1 MTPTKVAVTL
11 LEDAKVYLHQVSVA
25 AYCQTLPLLFNSSIG
40 VHSRHF
46 IEFFQCLLEQA
57 QSKEGIID
65 YDKRK
70 RNREIEGKPQAA
82 IEAIDFLI
90 EGLPKCKPNPNLK
103 LQAAYQI
110 EGDDMLTVQTCFDR
124 ELLYNIEHTI
134 HHLAMIKVGLQ
145 LAMPNIELPL
155 HFGIAPSTVRYRS
168 KIQHSPN

>member
-1 MTPTKVAVTL
+1 MTPTKVATSL
-11 LEDAKVYLHQVSVA
+11 LEDAKIYLHQVSVA

-57 QSKEGIID
+57 QSEKGIID
-65 YDKRK
+65 YDKRQ
-70 RNREIEGKPQAA
+70 RNRQIEEVPKAA
-82 IEAIDFLI
+82 IDAIDILI
-90 EGLPKCKPNPNLK
+90 EMLPKCEPNPNLQ

-110 EGDDMLTVQTCFDR
+110 DGNDMLTVQTCFDR

-155 HFGIAPSTVRYRS
+155 HFGIAPSTVKYRNN
-168 KIQHSPN
+168 IQHSPN